1 MPAAPAIPSRL
12 PLRDAEALTAC
23 RRGDRRGSQVHLACA
38 VAMCLLVSWPTSIVE
53 LAGIPLI
60 LALLIRIQHTRRVTP
75 GIGVQPHMLVGYA
88 IAAWLAVTLAW
99 SADRSQGLEE
109 LGAWRWL
116 WVPIAV
122 WPVIHRRLL
131 LTRLVAWGFAA
142 GIASQW
148 LHLLGTQTDLA
159 IFGPFVWDRDP
170 ARISGWWDPVVGGTL
185 LVACLGLHM
194 GLTTIG
200 TRPARLASAIAV
212 VFVLA
217 SIALTGTRG
226 AMLAAGA
233 VLLLG
238 PALILARTTL
248 QRRHITAI
256 IVAGIG
262 AAVLIAGVWSVHG
275 SALVERVDD
284 ARAEVRAAIDG
295 SPPRGDTAM
304 RVRMAEWAIAGW
316 EQSPVLGE
324 GAGSFRTFSVNA
336 LEAEGLEPESFTT
349 HDHAHSAIPHALF
362 VGGLPYAALLTAMLW
377 VCVVAGV
384 RTGNVPAALGIL
396 GLCAAGVFDT
406 IQLNAQ
412 TMALL
417 FVFIALS
424 PSRPPPTA
432 DAL

>member
-1 MPAAPAIPSRL
+1 MPAVPAIPSRL

-23 RRGDRRGSQVHLACA
+23 RRGDPRGSLVHLACA

-60 LALLIRIQHTRRVTP
+60 LALLIRIQHTRRVLL
-75 GIGVQPHMLVGYA
+75 GIGRQPHMLIAYA
-88 IAAWLAVTLAW
+88 VVAWLAITLAW

-116 WVPIAV
+116 WVPIAI

-131 LTRLVAWGFAA
+131 LTRIVAWGFAA

-185 LVACLGLHM
+185 LVACLGMHT
-194 GLTTIG
+194 GLATVG
-200 TRPARLASAIAV
+200 TRPARLASAIAA

-226 AMLAAGA
+226 AMLAAA
-233 VLLLG
+233 AMLAIG
-238 PALILARTTL
+238 PALIFARTTL

-256 IVAGIG
+256 AVAALAG
-262 AAVLIAGVWSVHG
+262 VVVIAGVWSLHG
-275 SALVERVDD
+275 PAIAERAQE
-284 ARAEVRAAIDG
+284 ARAEVRAALDG
-295 SPPRGDTAM
+295 APPRGDTAM
-304 RVRMAEWAIAGW
+304 RVRMGEWAIAGW
-316 EQSPVLGE
+316 EQAPLTGR
-324 GAGSFRTFSVNA
+324 GAGSFRTFSVEA
-336 LEAEGLEPESFTT
+336 LQAEGLDPARFTT

-377 VCVVAGV
+377 TCVVAGV
-384 RTGNVPAALGIL
+384 RTGNLPAALGIL
-396 GLCAAGVFDT
+396 GLCAAGTFDT

-417 FVFIALS
+417 FVLIALS